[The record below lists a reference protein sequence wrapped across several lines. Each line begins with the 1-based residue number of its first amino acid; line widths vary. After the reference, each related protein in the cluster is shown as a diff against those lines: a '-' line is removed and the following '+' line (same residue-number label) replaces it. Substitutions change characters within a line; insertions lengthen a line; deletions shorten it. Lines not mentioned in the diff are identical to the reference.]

1 MSGNIVKVGL
11 VQMAMGDSRD
21 ENLARAVLATT
32 NAADEGAKIVCLP
45 ELFRD
50 LYFPQ
55 TEDESNFD
63 LAEPLDG
70 ESFQTFSKIAK
81 EKKVTVIVP
90 VFEKR
95 ASGVYHNTALV
106 IGVDG
111 RRIGAY
117 RKTHIPDDPSFH
129 EKFYFTP
136 GDTGF
141 KCFDL
146 GFCKIG
152 VLICWDQWYPEA
164 LRITAM
170 KGADI
175 IFIPTAIGTRPD
187 EVGDEAERIRDAWIT
202 VQRGHA
208 IANGIFLGAVNRVG
222 KGKRKDGEGG
232 IDFFG
237 SSFLAG
243 PMGVVEIIGPE
254 DSEGTLVADIDLSQ
268 IEKTRRVWPFFRDR
282 RIDIYDDI
290 LKRFLDE
297 EEQI

>member
-1 MSGNIVKVGL
+1 MSVKIIKVGL
-11 VQMAMGDSRD
+11 VQMAMGASRN
-21 ENLARAVLATT
+21 ENLARAVLATK
-32 NAADEGAKIVCLP
+32 NAADAGAKIVCLP
-45 ELFRD
+45 ELFRT

-55 TEDESNFD
+55 TEDESCFD

-70 ESFQTFSKIAK
+70 ESFQTFRNIAE
-81 EKKVTVIVP
+81 EKNITVIAP

-95 ASGVYHNTALV
+95 ASGIYHNSALV
-106 IGVDG
+106 IGADG
-111 RRIGAY
+111 KKIGAY

-175 IFIPTAIGTRPD
+175 VFIPTAIGALP
-187 EVGDEAERIRDAWIT
+187 EEAGDEAQKIRDAWIT

-208 IANGIFLGAVNRVG
+208 IANGFFLAAVNRVG
-222 KGKRKDGEGG
+222 EEKKEGGQAG

-237 SSFLAG
+237 SSFLTG
-243 PMGVVEIIGPE
+243 PMGEMEIIGPD
-254 DSEGTLVADIDLSQ
+254 DSEGTLIADIDLSR
-268 IEKTRRVWPFFRDR
+268 IEKTRRTWPFFRDR

-290 LKRFLDE
+290 LKRF
-297 EEQI
+297 

>member
-1 MSGNIVKVGL
+1 MSGNIIKVGL

-21 ENLARAVLATT
+21 ENLARAIIATN
-32 NAADEGAKIVCLP
+32 NAADDGAKIVCLP
-45 ELFRD
+45 ELYRD
-50 LYFPQ
+50 LYFPK
-55 TEDESNFD
+55 TEDEKYFD
-63 LAEPLDG
+63 LAEPLG
-70 ESFQTFSKIAK
+70 GGSFKTFSKIAK
-81 EKKVTVIVP
+81 EKNITVIVP

-95 ASGVYHNTALV
+95 ASGVYHNSALV
-106 IGVDG
+106 IGADG
-111 RRIGAY
+111 KRIGAY

-141 KCFDL
+141 QSFDL

-175 IFIPTAIGTRPD
+175 IFIPTAIGTLPD
-187 EVGDEAERIRDAWIT
+187 EAGDEAERIRDAWIT
-202 VQRGHA
+202 IQRGHA
-208 IANGIFLGAVNRVG
+208 IANSVFLGAVNRVG
-222 KGKRKDGEGG
+222 KEKAENRNEW
-232 IDFFG
+232 INFFG

-243 PMGVVEIIGPE
+243 PMGEVEIIGPE
-254 DSEGTLVADIDLSQ
+254 DSEGTLIADIDLSR
-268 IEKTRRVWPFFRDR
+268 IEKTRRIWPFFRDR

-297 EEQI
+297 EKQI